1 MLFLNNN
8 IKHKNEHHCNGQT
21 DTTMMGSYETK
32 FLWTRDMLV
41 DQGGKKLH
49 FFWILLAQG
58 IICLLNIFYNFE
70 FEIT

>member
-1 MLFLNNN
+1 MDKLTPLWWVHMKRNF
-8 IKHKNEHHCNGQT
+8 
-21 DTTMMGSYETK
+21 
-32 FLWTRDMLV
+32 WTRDMLV

-49 FFWILLAQG
+49 YFWILLAQG